1 MGDDRINENLTVKD
15 IIEKDIFELLG
26 ASALSGEQK
35 DELSAKMLETVN
47 LRVIDRIDQSFSDE
61 EVAEWS
67 KLIEEGDQ
75 AKIDQFMKSKN
86 INTEELMLEEALKYK
101 AEITTYASYRQKN
114 DQLQEGIV
122 ETLKSNNQDI
132 VSPDQQ
138 DNNQGTE

>member
-1 MGDDRINENLTVKD
+1 
-15 IIEKDIFELLG
+15 
-26 ASALSGEQK
+26 
-35 DELSAKMLETVN
+35 
-47 LRVIDRIDQSFSDE
+47 
-61 EVAEWS
+61 
-67 KLIEEGDQ
+67 
-75 AKIDQFMKSKN
+75 MKSKN